1 MTQQTELAFL
11 KQAELIGEKICRR
24 AYWSDEQCYW
34 EDNFNDL
41 NENNSATVRRP
52 VGPDVYFGASGI
64 ALFLAALYSL
74 APDERYRTTAESSA
88 KLTLTLLDDLDPRF
102 PIGFYVGYLGTA
114 YTLLKLGEDFANQQ
128 FIASALQLIRRIN
141 DRDIAAQELDVISGI
156 AGAIPVL
163 LTVYRKYSDE
173 SDLNMAVEYGERL
186 VDNATR
192 SDEGLSWFGMAGVSS
207 QTLTQIGF
215 AHGDAGIAWALL
227 ELSAVTGEK
236 RFLIAA
242 EAAFQYQQL
251 WLKLFRQRLEERESL
266 NLAAI
271 RHLLAWCN
279 GAVGICFSRMRAYE
293 LTGRQIYKDEC
304 EEALSTVLR
313 YDMTNQNYSLCHGIA
328 GTADLFIYASQILGD
343 VGYKDVANQKG
354 REGIEQIEKKGLP
367 WPCGSSLHGETLN
380 LMSGLAG
387 IGYFYLR
394 LYDPKKIPPLTIL
407 QPEICLGAGSCS

>member
-1 MTQQTELAFL
+1 VTQQTEPAFL
-11 KQAELIGEKICRR
+11 KEAELIGEKICRR
-24 AYWSDEQCYW
+24 AYWSGDHCYW
-34 EDNFNDL
+34 EDNFTDL
-41 NENNSATVRRP
+41 NKNNGAMVRQP

-64 ALFLAALYSL
+64 TLFLAALYSL

-114 YTLLKLGEDFANQQ
+114 YALLKLGEDFSNQQ

-141 DRDIAAQELDVISGI
+141 DRDIASQGLDVLSGV

-173 SDLNMAVEYGERL
+173 FVLNLAVEFGDRL
-186 VDNATR
+186 VETATR
-192 SDEGLSWFGMAGVSS
+192 SNEGLSWFGMAGVSS
-207 QTLTQIGF
+207 RTLEPIGF
-215 AHGDAGIAWALL
+215 AHGDAGIGWALL

-251 WLKLFRQRLEERESL
+251 WLNLFRERLEERASL
-266 NLAAI
+266 NLATI
-271 RHLLAWCN
+271 RHILAWCN
-279 GAVGICFSRMRAYE
+279 GAVGICFSRLRAYE
-293 LTGRQIYKDEC
+293 LTGNQIYKDES
-304 EEALSTVLR
+304 EDALSTVLR

-328 GTADLFIYASQILGD
+328 GTADLFIYASQVLGD
-343 VGYKDVANQKG
+343 IGYKDVANQKG
-354 REGIEQIEKKGLP
+354 REGIEQIEEKGLP

-407 QPEICLGAGSCS
+407 QPEICLGAESCS